1 MRQQEIDNSTE
12 KEVKD
17 DLEEEGNRENNNNLN
32 LSSNET
38 IESGLKRKSMMILW

>member
-17 DLEEEGNRENNNNLN
+17 DLEKERNRKNNNNLN

-38 IESGLKRKSMMILW
+38 IESRQKRKSMMILY